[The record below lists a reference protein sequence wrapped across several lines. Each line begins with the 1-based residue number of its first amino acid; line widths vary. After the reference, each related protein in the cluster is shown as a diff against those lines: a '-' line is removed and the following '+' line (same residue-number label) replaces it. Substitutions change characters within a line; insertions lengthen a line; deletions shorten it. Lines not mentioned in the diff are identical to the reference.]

1 MTKEKA
7 DIYTVLKLG
16 PKHSRGEAEQIIV
29 RAMNI
34 NLTEKAREAAMA
46 GNQDTGLTGGF

>member
-1 MTKEKA
+1 M
-7 DIYTVLKLG
+7 KLG

-46 GNQDTGLTGGF
+46 GDQDTGLTGGFLSKVAQVFCTR